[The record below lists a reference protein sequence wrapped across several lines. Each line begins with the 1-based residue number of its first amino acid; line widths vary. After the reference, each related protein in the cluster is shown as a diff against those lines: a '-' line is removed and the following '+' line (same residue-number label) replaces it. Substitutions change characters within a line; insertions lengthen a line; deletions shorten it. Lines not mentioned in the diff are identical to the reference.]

1 MNSPFFIT
9 RQERIA
15 LARQQYFEEG
25 ILPTGVVSDAI
36 FQSWTRCHRGHHKS
50 QDRIEFQPVS
60 VSRSQL
66 ALQKNRVLHEA
77 WLSEMSALGN
87 ALGSAH
93 CSAILTDA
101 TGVLIGATPANHM
114 EQRIIPVAHRIG
126 VNLSEAYVGT
136 TAPGIVARTGKPA
149 SVWGAEHFNAA
160 VSTMY
165 CTAAPIRNIQ
175 GQLAGI
181 LDISSEGIPFKF
193 DPSSV
198 VGLYAASIE
207 NHLLIAQSSDLLIV
221 KFQFLP
227 VIIDTPMVGMIG
239 FDLAGKLTWLN
250 SVASQ
255 LLSLSAVPEE
265 RPSHT
270 VNEIFEAEFDQLAS
284 QVGRGIHAHQLRN
297 GLQVFT
303 TCVLQKQGGSTDL
316 AQHEAP
322 STVSMPKVLK
332 TEIVP
337 HSPSPAWPV
346 NMAEGYLPASSLKQA
361 DADLIRKCLT
371 EYKGNVSQVAKQL
384 QVSRGLIYRRLQ
396 ELGIDAA
403 LYKK

>member
-1 MNSPFFIT
+1 MNNPFFVT
-9 RQERIA
+9 RQERVA

-60 VSRSQL
+60 ISRSQL

-77 WLSEMSALGN
+77 WLSEMPALGN

-114 EQRIIPVAHRIG
+114 EQRIIPIAHRIG

-149 SVWGAEHFNAA
+149 SVWGAEHFNDA

-165 CTAAPIRNIQ
+165 CTAAPIHNIQ

-207 NHLLIAQSSDLLIV
+207 NRLLMAQSTDLLIV

-227 VIIDTPMVGMIG
+227 AIIDTPMVGMIG
-239 FDLAGKLTWLN
+239 FDLAGQLTWLN

-255 LLSLSAVPEE
+255 LLSLSVVPEE
-265 RPSHT
+265 RPPCT
-270 VNEIFEAEFDQLAS
+270 VNDIFEAGFDQLAS
-284 QVGRGIHAHQLRN
+284 QVGHGFHAQQLRN

-303 TCVLQKQGGSTDL
+303 TCTLQKQGGPIHP
-316 AQHEAP
+316 ARHEAP
-322 STVSMPKVLK
+322 PTVSTPTAMV
-332 TEIVP
+332 TDIVP
-337 HSPSPAWPV
+337 HSPSSARPV
-346 NMAEGYLPASSLKQA
+346 DMADGYLPASSLKQA

-371 EYKGNVSQVAKQL
+371 EFKGNVSQVAKQL

>member
-149 SVWGAEHFNAA
+149 SVWGAEHFNDA

-322 STVSMPKVLK
+322 STVSTPKVLK